1 MINRFLRDIVNL
13 LIYGG
18 AYIGICAACITAMS
32 LEIIGKE
39 NTHFM
44 YTLWIGV
51 CTATLYCGHRVI
63 GLKKMAHIK
72 TSERFNVI
80 RKYEQHIWVY
90 FYLWICL
97 TAFLFFT
104 FGSIRLVIWMMPGGF
119 IALGYVLPLLFG
131 KKRFRDLGWTK
142 ILMIGWSWAWLTAFV
157 PIYFLANE
165 PIGMAITVTSARMLF
180 IIAITV
186 PFEVRDIQ
194 VDRSVGL
201 MTLPEKF
208 GRKGTDFFLWGCC
221 SGIVILSYIASYH
234 YFNEAYFVAMVVIS
248 ICTWLVYRYSFRTQD
263 DYFFGGLIDGLMI
276 LALLLYLGIS
286 QIL

>member
-1 MINRFLRDIVNL
+1 LINKALRDIVNL

-18 AYIGICAACITAMS
+18 AFIGLCAACITALS
-32 LEIIGKE
+32 LEINAKE
-39 NTHFM
+39 NNYYM
-44 YTLWIGV
+44 YSLWIGV
-51 CTATLYCGHRVI
+51 CTACLYCGHRVI

-97 TAFLFFT
+97 AAFLFFT
-104 FGSIRLVIWMMPGGF
+104 FGSIQLVISMMPGGF
-119 IALGYVLPLLFG
+119 IALGYVLPFLFG

-142 ILMIGWSWAWLTAFV
+142 ILMIGWSWAWLTSFV
-157 PIYFLANE
+157 PLYFLANE
-165 PIGMAITVTSARMLF
+165 PIQMALIMTVERMLF
-180 IIAITV
+180 IIAITI
-186 PFEVRDIQ
+186 PFEVRDIH

-208 GRKGTDFFLWGCC
+208 GRKGTNQFIWGCC
-221 SGIVILSYIASYH
+221 IGIVLLSYIASYH
-234 YFNEAYFVAMVVIS
+234 YFNEAYFVTMVIIS
-248 ICTWLVYRYSFRTQD
+248 LCTLLVYRYSFRTQN

-276 LALLLYLGIS
+276 LALLVYVGVS
-286 QIL
+286 QFL